1 MFILWTKYM
10 YLMLSINMK
19 NAIRKTEYTK
29 KVQLTSLPDAAT
41 HTLNHSRSTDIT
53 IAHIQ
58 YKARQYAN
66 TDWYAIFNA
75 GFTFF
80 VSVKASLRFKNN
92 AAIEVAPV

>member
-1 MFILWTKYM
+1 VDKIYVA
-10 YLMLSINMK
+10 YIINQHEKCNKEDRIYKESPVHLNYQMQ
-19 NAIRKTEYTK
+19 R
-29 KVQLTSLPDAAT
+29 
-41 HTLNHSRSTDIT
+41 HTLNHSRSTDII

-66 TDWYAIFNA
+66 TDCYTIFNA

-80 VSVKASLRFKNN
+80 VSVKASLRFQNN